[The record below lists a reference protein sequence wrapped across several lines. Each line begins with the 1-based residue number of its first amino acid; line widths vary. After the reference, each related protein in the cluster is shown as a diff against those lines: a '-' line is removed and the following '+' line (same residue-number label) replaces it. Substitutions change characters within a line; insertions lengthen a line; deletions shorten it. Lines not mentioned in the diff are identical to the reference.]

1 MHAVIHHTLWMQT
14 PADGESGDYGRRR
27 KAIRETFLEG
37 MQETTGIEAKFVVGQ
52 VTDPKL
58 ARAASAEQSRYTS
71 SFLTLDVE
79 VSPKLQMHR
88 HCVSF
93 A

>member
-1 MHAVIHHTLWMQT
+1 MQT